1 MKIADIF
8 VSLGVKADNKAVKT
22 FEGNITNLTKRLA
35 IMTAAFG
42 GAVAALDK
50 FTSGTV
56 DSAVGIQNIANQTGL
71 AISKLRQLAQAAQL
85 SDLSMTAEQAA
96 QEVGNLEQRLAAIK
110 LTKQGASDFLQF
122 GINIGRD
129 TDAFNVLDQ
138 VRERIQGMDNA
149 KASTLISSL
158 GINPQFINLLRLSR
172 KEFDALGKN
181 VFLSDKQNQNIIKL
195 GTSITRLKLRIGALK
210 DQAVAKLAPSL
221 NKLVEDGFKWFEENG
236 DKIIDI
242 MAGIGK
248 GFAMFASAV
257 SNAIGFIA
265 SMRFSFEG
273 LLTVVGLLALR
284 FAPVISAIGGVLLV
298 LDDLAVYARGGD
310 SAIGVLLDKIKEF
323 TSFDISATALI
334 GGLVLIG
341 MTLTGLIGKFGLLG
355 KAAGGAFKGKGML
368 GKLGLAGAGGAVV
381 ANSESIGDAAIGGA
395 ITGASIGAFLGPVG
409 AAVGAVIGG
418 AGGAAYKYFTDKPP
432 VSQSTLNNIGGAK
445 NITQNVDVNITS
457 DNASQVVQ
465 DFSNIYPNLVQQ
477 LDRGVR

>member
-35 IMTAAFG
+35 VMTAAFG

-71 AISKLRQLAQAAQL
+71 AIGKLRQLAQAAQL

-96 QEVGNLEQRLAAIK
+96 QEVGNLEQRLAAIR
-110 LTKQGASDFLQF
+110 LTGQGAESFIRF
-122 GINIGRD
+122 GIQPTG
-129 TDAFNVLDQ
+129 DAFTVLDQ
-138 VRERIQGMDNA
+138 VREAIQGMDNA

-172 KEFDALGKN
+172 KEFDELGKN

-257 SNAIGFIA
+257 SNAIGFVA

-273 LLTVVGLLALR
+273 LLTVLGLLALR
-284 FAPVISAIGGVLLV
+284 FAPVITAIGGVLLV

-334 GGLVLIG
+334 GGLGLIG
-341 MTLTGLIGKFGLLG
+341 MALTGLIGKFGLLG
-355 KAAGGAFKGKGML
+355 KATGGAFKGKGML
-368 GKLGLAGAGGAVV
+368 GKLGLAGVGGAVV
-381 ANSESIGDAAIGGA
+381 AGSESIGDAAIGGA
-395 ITGASIGAFLGPVG
+395 ITGASIGSFLGPVG
-409 AAVGAVIGG
+409 AAVGAAIGG

-457 DNASQVVQ
+457 DNASQVAQ
-465 DFSNIYPNLVQQ
+465 DLSSIYPNLVQQ

>member
-8 VSLGVKADNKAVKT
+8 VSLGVKADNKAVTT
-22 FEGNITNLTKRLA
+22 FQGNITNLTKRLA
-35 IMTAAFG
+35 VMTAAFG

-56 DSAVGIQNIANQTGL
+56 NSSVGLQNIANQTGL
-71 AISKLRQLAQAAQL
+71 AIGKLRQLGQAAQL

-96 QEVGNLEQRLAAIK
+96 QEVGNLEQRLAAIR
-110 LTKQGASDFLQF
+110 LTGQGAESFIRF
-122 GINIGRD
+122 GIQPTG
-129 TDAFNVLDQ
+129 DAFAVLEQ
-138 VRERIQGMDNA
+138 VREAIQGMDNA

-172 KEFDALGKN
+172 KEFEELGKN
-181 VFLSDKQNQNIIKL
+181 VFLSDKQNQNIIQL

-257 SNAIGFIA
+257 SNAIGFVA

-273 LLTVVGLLALR
+273 LLTVLGLLALR

-310 SAIGVLLDKIKEF
+310 SVIGLLLDKIKEF

-334 GGLVLIG
+334 GGLLLIG
-341 MTLTGLIGKFGLLG
+341 TTLTGLIGKFGLLG
-355 KAAGGAFKGKGML
+355 KAAGGAFKGKGLL
-368 GKLGLAGAGGAVV
+368 GKLGLAGVGGAVV

-395 ITGASIGAFLGPVG
+395 ITGASIGAFLGPLG
-409 AAVGAVIGG
+409 AAVGAAVGG

-432 VSQSTLNNIGGAK
+432 VQQSTLNNISGAK

-457 DNASQVVQ
+457 DNANQVAQ
-465 DFSNIYPNLVQQ
+465 DFSSIYPNLVQQ

>member
-35 IMTAAFG
+35 VMTAVFG

-50 FTSGTV
+50 FTSGTI
-56 DSAVGIQNIANQTGL
+56 DSSVGLQNIANQTGL
-71 AISKLRQLAQAAQL
+71 AIDKLRQLGQAAQL

-96 QEVGNLEQRLAAIK
+96 QEVGNLEQRLAAIR
-110 LTKQGASDFLQF
+110 LTGQGAESFIRF
-122 GINIGRD
+122 GIQPTG
-129 TDAFNVLDQ
+129 DAFTVLEQ
-138 VRERIQGMDNA
+138 VREAIQGMDNA
-149 KASTLISSL
+149 KASTLITSL

-172 KEFDALGKN
+172 KEFEELGKN

-242 MAGIGK
+242 MAGIGE

-273 LLTVVGLLALR
+273 LLTVLGILALR

-334 GGLVLIG
+334 GGLLLIG
-341 MTLTGLIGKFGLLG
+341 TTLTGLIGKFGLLG
-355 KAAGGAFKGKGML
+355 KAGGGAIGL
-368 GKLGLAGAGGAVV
+368 LSKLGLVFAGGAVV
-381 ANSESIGDAAIGGA
+381 DNSESVGDAAIGGA

-409 AAVGAVIGG
+409 AAIGAAIGG

-432 VSQSTLNNIGGAK
+432 VQQSTLNNIGGAK

-457 DNASQVVQ
+457 DNAGQVSQ
-465 DFSNIYPNLVQQ
+465 DLNNIFPNLVQQ
-477 LDRGVR
+477 LERGIR

>member
-35 IMTAAFG
+35 VMTAAFG

-56 DSAVGIQNIANQTGL
+56 DSSVGLQNIANQTGL
-71 AISKLRQLAQAAQL
+71 AISKLQQLGQAAQL

-96 QEVGNLEQRLAAIK
+96 QEVGNLEQRLAAIR
-110 LTKQGASDFLQF
+110 LTGQGAESFIRF
-122 GINIGRD
+122 GIQPTG
-129 TDAFNVLDQ
+129 DAFTVLEQ
-138 VRERIQGMDNA
+138 VREAIQGMDNA

-172 KEFDALGKN
+172 KEFDELGKN

-257 SNAIGFIA
+257 SNAIGFVA

-273 LLTVVGLLALR
+273 LLTVLGLLALR
-284 FAPVISAIGGVLLV
+284 FAPVITAIGGVLLV

-310 SAIGVLLDKIKEF
+310 SVIGLLLDKIKEF

-334 GGLVLIG
+334 GGLALIG
-341 MTLTGLIGKFGLLG
+341 MALTGLIGKFGLLG
-355 KAAGGAFKGKGML
+355 KAAGGAFKGKGL
-368 GKLGLAGAGGAVV
+368 LSKLGVAGAGAAVV

-409 AAVGAVIGG
+409 AAVGAAIGG
-418 AGGAAYKYFTDKPP
+418 AGAAAYKYFTDKPR
-432 VSQSTLNNIGGAK
+432 VQQSTLNNIGGAK

-457 DNASQVVQ
+457 DNASQVAQ
-465 DFSNIYPNLVQQ
+465 DFSSIYPNLVQQ

>member
-56 DSAVGIQNIANQTGL
+56 DSSVGLQNIANQTGL
-71 AISKLRQLAQAAQL
+71 AISKLRQLGQAVQL

-96 QEVGNLEQRLAAIK
+96 QEVGNLEQRLAAIR
-110 LTKQGASDFLQF
+110 LTGQGAESFIRF
-122 GINIGRD
+122 GIQPTG
-129 TDAFNVLDQ
+129 DAFAVLEQ
-138 VRERIQGMDNA
+138 VREAIQGMDNA

-172 KEFDALGKN
+172 KEFDELGKN

-236 DKIIDI
+236 DNIIDI

-257 SNAIGFIA
+257 SNAIGFVA

-273 LLTVVGLLALR
+273 LLTVLGLLALR
-284 FAPVISAIGGVLLV
+284 FAPVITAIGGVLLV

-310 SAIGVLLDKIKEF
+310 SAIGVLLDKLKDFAGIELSSSLVVSIVSI
-323 TSFDISATALI
+323 TAAVTALSLALGGVGKTLGILQGAFSFVGKI
-334 GGLVLIG
+334 GSKV
-341 MTLTGLIGKFGLLG
+341 GKFLG
-355 KAAGGAFKGKGML
+355 S
-368 GKLGLAGAGGAVV
+368 KLGL
-381 ANSESIGDAAIGGA
+381 S
-395 ITGASIGAFLGPVG
+395 VG
-409 AAVGAVIGG
+409 AVGAG
-418 AGGAAYKYFTDKPP
+418 ALAGSTLQQPP

-457 DNASQVVQ
+457 DNASQVAQ
-465 DFSNIYPNLVQQ
+465 DFSSLYPNLVQQ

>member
-8 VSLGVKADNKAVKT
+8 VSLRVNADNKAVKT

-35 IMTAAFG
+35 ILMTVAG

-50 FTSGTV
+50 FTSGTI
-56 DSAVGIQNIANQTGL
+56 DSSVGLQNIANQTGL
-71 AISKLRQLAQAAQL
+71 AIDKLRQLGQAAQL

-96 QEVGNLEQRLAAIK
+96 QEVGNLEQRLAAIR
-110 LTKQGASDFLQF
+110 LTGQGAESYIRY
-122 GINIGRD
+122 GIQPTG
-129 TDAFNVLDQ
+129 DAFTVLEQ
-138 VRERIQGMDNA
+138 VREAIQGMDNA

-172 KEFDALGKN
+172 KEFDELGKN
-181 VFLSDKQNQNIIKL
+181 VFLSDKQNQNIIQL

-257 SNAIGFIA
+257 SNAIGFVA

-273 LLTVVGLLALR
+273 LLTVLGLLALR

-310 SAIGVLLDKIKEF
+310 SAIGVLLDKLKDF

-334 GGLVLIG
+334 GGLVVIG
-341 MTLTGLIGKFGLLG
+341 MTLTSLIGKFGLLG
-355 KAAGGAFKGKGML
+355 KAAGGALKGKGVL

-395 ITGASIGAFLGPVG
+395 LTGASIGAFLGPLGAAVG
-409 AAVGAVIGG
+409 AAVGG
-418 AGGAAYKYFTDKPP
+418 AGAAAYKYFTDKPP
-432 VSQSTLNNIGGAK
+432 VQQSTLNNIGGAK

-457 DNASQVVQ
+457 DNAGQVAQ
-465 DFSNIYPNLVQQ
+465 DFSSIYPNLVQQ